1 LLKKL
6 FLSHLLSRQV
16 SSKAMTFNQSTG
28 KKSQIGPEELN
39 SFALQ
44 VAENSPL
51 PFFAAA
57 NL

>member
-1 LLKKL
+1 L

-28 KKSQIGPEELN
+28 KRSQIGPEELN